1 MRKLHKDDLKAVV
14 YGASFYGGG
23 GGGAMEEGMELI
35 EEMLRENPD
44 PELEMYDVAELPDD
58 PKALATMAAAM
69 GSPIETKGMTFVDE
83 SVCAIKGM
91 EAEIA
96 SQGKTLKDIYSGEM
110 GGANTILPLYAAWK
124 CGLPIVDIDGNGRAV
139 PEMNTSLA
147 PIHDVPTSP
156 FIIANGNGDVVAVR
170 AKDPMD
176 SVACEKTGRC
186 MCGAYK
192 GIGFSAW
199 NMNKEDMLRASA
211 TGQMTKCMEVGRVLL
226 DSTTENVIENLSA
239 VFARFGDPFRV
250 LVPSGEIVDIQIE
263 SAGGFDTGST
273 VIRDDAT
280 GETYTV
286 LCQNESLLVR
296 DGAGQVI
303 MTIPGIISMV
313 ELRGDGTVRAVSN
326 CETAVGQKVALTV
339 TKAHERWYDRPECY
353 GSWKEVMESAG
364 YTGEEVSL

>member
-1 MRKLHKDDLKAVV
+1 MRELKGDDFKAVV

-23 GGGAMEEGMELI
+23 GGGSMEEGMELV
-35 EEMLRENPD
+35 EEMLRVEND
-44 PELEMYDVAELPDD
+44 PVLEMYDIEELPDD
-58 PKALATMAAAM
+58 PNAVATMVAAM

-83 SVCAIKGM
+83 AVSAISGMAEEVKAKGQ
-91 EAEIA
+91 E
-96 SQGKTLKDIYSGEM
+96 LKYIYSGEM
-110 GGANTILPLYAAWK
+110 GGGNTILPLYAALK
-124 CGLPIVDIDGNGRAV
+124 CGLPIVDTDGNGRAV

-147 PIHDVPTSP
+147 PIHGVPTSP
-156 FIIANGNGDVVAVR
+156 FMIANGNGDVLAVR

-176 SVACEKTGRC
+176 SVACEKIGRC
-186 MCGAYK
+186 TCSAFK
-192 GIGFSAW
+192 GVGFSAW
-199 NMNKEDMLRASA
+199 NMNKEDMRRASA
-211 TGQMTKCMEVGRVLL
+211 AGQMTKCMEVGRVLL

-239 VFARFGDPFRV
+239 TFEKFGDPFKV